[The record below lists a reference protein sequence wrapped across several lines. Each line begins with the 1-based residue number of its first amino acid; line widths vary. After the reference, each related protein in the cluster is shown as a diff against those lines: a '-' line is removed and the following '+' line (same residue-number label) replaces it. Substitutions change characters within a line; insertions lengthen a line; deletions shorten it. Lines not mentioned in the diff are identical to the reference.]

1 MTMHSLGQ
9 LLPLGQILDG
19 HARILTPDGAQ
30 EPITGLSS
38 DSRRITPG
46 DLFVAIPGTHADGT
60 RFIADAIARGA
71 AAVLMEP
78 TAPAPRLPPQV
89 ALAFTLDARRSLSLA
104 AARVYPRQPQ
114 TIAAVTGTAG
124 KTSVAFFLR
133 QIWERLGHRA
143 AYLGTI
149 GLVKPDGATYG
160 SLTTPDPV
168 ELHATL
174 DALAGEG
181 VTHMALEASSH
192 GLDQKRLDGVRLAA
206 GGFTNLGRDHL
217 DYHPTM
223 DAYFR
228 AKLRLFTEV
237 MPQDAAAVA
246 VTSAPFAATALAWA
260 ETRGLRLL
268 PIGEGRSDGIDIAAA
283 TGSPAGQKVMF
294 ADGSSAVV
302 PLVGRF
308 QLDNALLAAGLAIAC
323 GADRAEAF
331 AALAHLTGVPGRLE
345 RIGDD
350 SRRPVFVDYAHK
362 PEALATVLDT
372 LRAAIPG
379 RLVVV
384 VGCGGDRDRGKRPI
398 MGAIAAM
405 KADVVIVTD
414 DNPRSE
420 EPAAIRAEVLEGARG
435 AGRGD
440 VREIGDRA
448 EAIRAGVALLEAGD
462 ALLVAGKGHETGQ
475 IIGDRTYP
483 FSDAAEV
490 LAALKEVAA

>member
-1 MTMHSLGQ
+1 MTT
-9 LLPLGQILDG
+9 LPLGHLLDG
-19 HARILTPDGAQ
+19 HASIRTPGGAD
-30 EPITGLSS
+30 EAITGVAA
-38 DSRRITPG
+38 DSRKIRPG
-46 DLFVAIPGTHADGT
+46 DLFVAIPGTHADGS
-60 RFIADAIARGA
+60 RFIADAVARGA

-78 TAPAPRLPPQV
+78 AAPAPLLPPQV
-89 ALAFTLDARRSLSLA
+89 ALAFTLDARRSLALA
-104 AARVYPRQPQ
+104 AARMHPRQPE
-114 TIAAVTGTAG
+114 TVAAVTGTAG

-133 QIWERLGHRA
+133 QIWQQLGHRA

-149 GLVKPDGATYG
+149 GLVAPDGATYG

-168 ELHATL
+168 ELHKTL
-174 DALAGEG
+174 DRLAGEG

-192 GLDQKRLDGVRLAA
+192 GLDQKRLDGVRITA

-217 DYHPTM
+217 DYHPTI

-237 MPQDAAAVA
+237 MPAEGTA
-246 VTSAPFAATALAWA
+246 VTVTGAPFAATALAWA
-260 ETRGLRLL
+260 ETRGLKTL
-268 PIGEGRSDGIDIAAA
+268 PIGEGRADGIDVFAV
-283 TGSPAGQKVMF
+283 TGAPGGQKVMF
-294 ADGSSAVV
+294 ADGSAAIV

-323 GADRAEAF
+323 GADRS
-331 AALAHLTGVPGRLE
+331 AALAALANLKGVPGRLE

-350 SRRPVFVDYAHK
+350 PRRPVFVDYAHK

-384 VGCGGDRDRGKRPI
+384 FGCGGDRDKGKRPI
-398 MGAIAAM
+398 MGAIAGA
-405 KADVVIVTD
+405 KADLVIVTD

-420 EPAAIRAEVLEGARG
+420 DPAVIRAEVLAGAHG
-435 AGRGD
+435 SGSTA

-448 EAIRAGVALLEAGD
+448 AAIRAGIDMLQPGD

-490 LAALKEVAA
+490 LAVLKETAA

>member
-1 MTMHSLGQ
+1 MT
-9 LLPLGQILDG
+9 LPLGQLLDG
-19 HARILTPDGAQ
+19 HARILTPGGA
-30 EPITGLSS
+30 EEAITGLSA

-46 DLFVAIPGTHADGT
+46 DLFVAIPGTHADGS
-60 RFIADAIARGA
+60 RFIADAVARGA

-78 TAPAPRLPPQV
+78 TAPRPVLPPGL
-89 ALAFTLDARRSLSLA
+89 ALAFSLDVRRSLALA
-104 AARVYPRQPQ
+104 AARRYPRQPA

-124 KTSVAFFLR
+124 KTSVAYFLR
-133 QIWERLGHRA
+133 QIWASLGHSA

-149 GLVKPDGATYG
+149 GLVAPDGATYG

-174 DALAGEG
+174 DRLAGEG

-217 DYHPTM
+217 DYHPTI

-228 AKLRLFTEV
+228 AKLRLFTQV
-237 MPQDAAAVA
+237 LPDDATAVA
-246 VTSAPFAATALAWA
+246 VTGAPFAAAALAWA

-268 PIGEGRSDGIDIAAA
+268 PIGEGQKGGLDLFAV
-283 TGSPAGQKVMF
+283 TGAGAGQKVMF
-294 ADGSSAVV
+294 ADGTSATV

-323 GADRAEAF
+323 GAERRAVL
-331 AALAHLTGVPGRLE
+331 AALSGLQGVPGRLE
-345 RIGDD
+345 RIGTDP
-350 SRRPVFVDYAHK
+350 RRLAFVDYAHK

-384 VGCGGDRDRGKRPI
+384 FGCGGDRDRGKRPI
-398 MGAIAAM
+398 MGAIAAA

-420 EPAAIRAEVLEGARG
+420 TPATIRAEILAGTEGAGGG
-435 AGRGD
+435 A
-440 VREIGDRA
+440 REIGDRA
-448 EAIRAGVALLEAGD
+448 EAIRAGVALLQPGD
-462 ALLVAGKGHETGQ
+462 ALLIAGKGHETGQ

-483 FSDAAEV
+483 FSDAAE
-490 LAALKEVAA
+490 LSAALNEVAA

>member
-1 MTMHSLGQ
+1 MPKRGPMTTLSLGH
-9 LLPLGQILDG
+9 LLDG
-19 HARILTPDGAQ
+19 HARILTPGAGE
-30 EPITGLSS
+30 EPIAGIAA
-38 DSRRITPG
+38 DSRKIAPG

-60 RFIADAIARGA
+60 RFIADAVARGA
-71 AAVLMEP
+71 AAVLTEP
-78 TAPAPRLPPQV
+78 TAPAPALPPQV

-104 AARVYPRQPQ
+104 AARFYPRQPA
-114 TIAAVTGTAG
+114 TVAAVTGTAG
-124 KTSVAFFLR
+124 KTSVAVFLW
-133 QIWERLGHRA
+133 QIWETLGEKA

-149 GLVKPDGATYG
+149 GLVAPGGATYG

-174 DALAGEG
+174 DRLAGEG

-192 GLDQKRLDGVRLAA
+192 GLDQKRLDGVRIAA

-237 MPQDAAAVA
+237 MPQDATAVA
-246 VTSAPFAATALAWA
+246 VTGAPFAATALAWA
-260 ETRGLRLL
+260 QTRGLRVL
-268 PIGEGRSDGIDIAAA
+268 PIGEGRAEGIDLFAV
-283 TGSPAGQKVMF
+283 TGSAGGQKVLF

-323 GADRAEAF
+323 GAERGAAL
-331 AALAHLTGVPGRLE
+331 AALAHLKGVPGRLE

-350 SRRPVFVDYAHK
+350 PRRPVFVDYAHK

-372 LRAAIPG
+372 LKAAVPG
-379 RLVVV
+379 RLVVAF
-384 VGCGGDRDRGKRPI
+384 GCGGDRDKGKRPI
-398 MGAIAAM
+398 MGAIASA
-405 KADVVIVTD
+405 KADLVIVTD

-420 EPAAIRAEVLEGARG
+420 DPAVIRAEVLAGAQG
-435 AGRGD
+435 SGSGS

-448 EAIRAGVALLEAGD
+448 EAIRTGIGLLQPGD

>member
-1 MTMHSLGQ
+1 MTQFTLGQ
-9 LLPLGQILDG
+9 LLSG
-19 HARILTPDGAQ
+19 HARILSPGA
-30 EPITGLSS
+30 EGDTVTGLSA
-38 DSRRITPG
+38 DSRRIKPG
-46 DLFVAIPGTHADGT
+46 DLFVAVPGTHADGS
-60 RFIADAIARGA
+60 RFIADAVSHGA

-78 TAPAPRLPPQV
+78 VAPPPALPPQV
-89 ALAFTLDARRSLSLA
+89 AVAFTLDARRSLSLA
-104 AARVYPRQPQ
+104 AARFHPRQPA

-124 KTSVAFFLR
+124 KTSVAYFLR
-133 QIWERLGHRA
+133 QIWETLGHKA

-149 GLVKPDGATYG
+149 GLVAPDGATYG

-174 DALAGEG
+174 DRLAGEG

-192 GLDQKRLDGVRLAA
+192 GLDQKRLDGVRLSA

-217 DYHPTM
+217 DYHPTI

-237 MPQDAAAVA
+237 MPGTSTAVA
-246 VTSAPFAATALAWA
+246 VTGAPFAATALAWA
-260 ETRGLRLL
+260 ETRGLATL
-268 PIGEGRSDGIDIAAA
+268 PIGEGQIGGLDIFGT
-283 TGSPAGQKVMF
+283 TGAGAGQKVVF
-294 ADGSSAVV
+294 ADGTSAVI

-323 GADRAEAF
+323 GAERSATLK
-331 AALAHLTGVPGRLE
+331 ALAELKGVPGRLE

-350 SRRPVFVDYAHK
+350 PRRLVFVDYAHK

-379 RLVVV
+379 RLVAVF
-384 VGCGGDRDRGKRPI
+384 GCGGDRDRGKRPI
-398 MGAIAAM
+398 MGAIAAA
-405 KADVVIVTD
+405 KADLVIVTD

-420 EPAAIRAEVLEGARG
+420 DPAVIRAEILAGARG
-435 AGRGD
+435 AGGTG
-440 VREIGDRA
+440 VEEIGDRA
-448 EAIRAGVALLEAGD
+448 EAIRAAVARLEPGD
-462 ALLVAGKGHETGQ
+462 ALIVAGKGHETGQ

-490 LAALKEVAA
+490 RAAMGRQTGEVTA

>member
-1 MTMHSLGQ
+1 MTSLSLGQ
-9 LLPLGQILDG
+9 LLDG
-19 HARILTPDGAQ
+19 HARILSGGAGDD
-30 EPITGLSS
+30 PVFGLSA
-38 DSRRITPG
+38 DSRKITPG
-46 DLFVAIPGTHADGT
+46 DLFVAIPGTHADGS
-60 RFIADAIARGA
+60 RFVADAVARGA
-71 AAVLMEP
+71 GAVLMEP
-78 TAPAPRLPPQV
+78 TAPRPVLPPQV
-89 ALAFTLDARRSLSLA
+89 ALAFSLDVRRSLSLA
-104 AARVYPRQPQ
+104 AARFYPRQPA

-133 QIWERLGHRA
+133 QIWERLGHKA

-149 GLVKPDGATYG
+149 GLVAPDGSTYG

-174 DALAGEG
+174 DRLAGEG

-192 GLDQKRLDGVRLAA
+192 GLDQKRLDGVRFTA

-217 DYHPTM
+217 DYHPTI

-228 AKLRLFTEV
+228 AKLRLFTQV
-237 MPQDAAAVA
+237 MPDDATAVA
-246 VTSAPFAATALAWA
+246 VTGAPFAANALAWA
-260 ETRGLRLL
+260 ETRGLKLL
-268 PIGEGRSDGIDIAAA
+268 PIGEGQKGGLDIFGT
-283 TGSPAGQKVMF
+283 TGSGTGQKVMF
-294 ADGSSAVV
+294 ADGSHAIV

-323 GADRAEAF
+323 GAERA
-331 AALAHLTGVPGRLE
+331 AALDALAYLTGVPGRLE

-350 SRRPVFVDYAHK
+350 PRRPVFVDYAHK

-372 LRAAIPG
+372 LRAAVPG
-379 RLVVV
+379 RLMVVF
-384 VGCGGDRDRGKRPI
+384 GCGGDRDKGKRPL
-398 MGAIAAM
+398 MGAIAAS

-420 EPAAIRAEVLEGARG
+420 DPAAIRAEILEGARG
-435 AGRGD
+435 A
-440 VREIGDRA
+440 REIGDRA
-448 EAIRAGVALLEAGD
+448 EAIKAAVALLQPGD
-462 ALLVAGKGHETGQ
+462 ALIVAGKGHETGQ

-490 LAALKEVAA
+490 RAALETGSTSPSLKLG

>member
-1 MTMHSLGQ
+1 MTHQ
-9 LLPLGQILDG
+9 TLGQILDS
-19 HARILTPDGAQ
+19 HARVLTPGADGDI
-30 EPITGLSS
+30 ITGLSA
-38 DSRRITPG
+38 DSRRIKPG
-46 DLFVAIPGTHADGT
+46 DLFVAIPGTHADGS
-60 RFIADAIARGA
+60 RFIADAVGRGA

-78 TAPAPRLPPQV
+78 VAPRPALPPQV

-104 AARVYPRQPQ
+104 AARFYPRQPA

-133 QIWERLGHRA
+133 QIWEKLGHKA

-149 GLVKPDGATYG
+149 GLVAPDGSTYG

-174 DALAGEG
+174 DRLAEEG

-192 GLDQKRLDGVRLAA
+192 GLDQKRLDGVRLSA

-217 DYHPTM
+217 DYHPTI

-237 MPQDAAAVA
+237 MPATAPAVA
-246 VTSAPFAATALAWA
+246 VTAAPFAATALAWA
-260 ETRGLRLL
+260 QTRGLATL
-268 PIGEGRSDGIDIAAA
+268 PIGEGQASGLDIFGV
-283 TGSPAGQKVMF
+283 TGADAGQKVIF
-294 ADGSSAVV
+294 ADGTSAVV

-323 GADRAEAF
+323 GAERGEALK
-331 AALAHLTGVPGRLE
+331 ALADLKGVPGRLE
-345 RIGDD
+345 RIGNDP
-350 SRRPVFVDYAHK
+350 RRLVFVDYAHK

-379 RLVVV
+379 RLIAVF
-384 VGCGGDRDRGKRPI
+384 GCGGDRDKGKRPI

-405 KADVVIVTD
+405 KADLVIVTD

-420 EPAAIRAEVLEGARG
+420 DPAVIRAEILAGTQG
-435 AGRGD
+435 AGGTGAE
-440 VREIGDRA
+440 EIGDRA
-448 EAIRAGVALLEAGD
+448 EAIRSAVARLQPGD

-490 LAALKEVAA
+490 RAAMGEEAA